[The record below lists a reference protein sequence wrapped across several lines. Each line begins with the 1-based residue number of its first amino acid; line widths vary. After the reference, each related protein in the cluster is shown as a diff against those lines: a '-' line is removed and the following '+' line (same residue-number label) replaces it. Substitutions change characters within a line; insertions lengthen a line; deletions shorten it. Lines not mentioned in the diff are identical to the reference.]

1 MGEKSA
7 DSQSESQASSP
18 GGSGVSDTDRLVIE
32 GLWTSGLWDTWDLAR
47 ILKLREA
54 QIYNVI
60 ARRPVKHG
68 ND

>member
-1 MGEKSA
+1 M
-7 DSQSESQASSP
+7 
-18 GGSGVSDTDRLVIE
+18 SDTDRLVIE

-60 ARRPVKHG
+60 AKRPVKHG
-68 ND
+68 KT